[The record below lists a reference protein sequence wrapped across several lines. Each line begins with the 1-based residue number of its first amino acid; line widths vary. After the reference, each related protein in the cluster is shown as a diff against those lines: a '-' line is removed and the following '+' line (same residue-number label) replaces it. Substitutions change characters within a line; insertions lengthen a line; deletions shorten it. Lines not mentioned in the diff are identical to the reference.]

1 MLTDPDSGFL
11 RLDPLPMDA
20 ELGDFYQSR
29 YYHLL
34 RAGSRAPDLA
44 RLMAGGPDADRER
57 DWLSRTQYL
66 DILEV
71 ASRHLSGRR
80 VLDVGCGTG
89 DFVAFLNAQGLEAD
103 GIEPSIQA
111 VEVARMR
118 GLSVRAET
126 IEGCV
131 DAVVAG
137 ATAPYDMVS
146 MLCVLEHIPDPRAM
160 LTTVRRALAPGGV
173 LCIKVPNDF
182 STLQRAAQAVNGA
195 EDWWIAVPDHVN
207 YFSADS
213 LTVLLE
219 QSGFRVHER
228 FADFPMELF
237 ILMGKDYVSDPAVGR
252 ECHECRR
259 SFELAMDGATR
270 RELYARLA
278 WAGLGR
284 NVVLVAE
291 VVDQ

>member
-1 MLTDPDSGFL
+1 
-11 RLDPLPMDA
+11 
-20 ELGDFYQSR
+20 
-29 YYHLL
+29 
-34 RAGSRAPDLA
+34 
-44 RLMAGGPDADRER
+44 MAGGPDADRER
-57 DWLSRTQYL
+57 DWLSRTQYQ

-80 VLDVGCGTG
+80 VIDIGCGTG
-89 DFVAFLNAQGLEAD
+89 DFVAFLSARGLEAH

-111 VEVARMR
+111 VEVARGR
-118 GLSVRAET
+118 GLSVTTET
-126 IEGCV
+126 IEGCA
-131 DAVVAG
+131 DAIAAG

-160 LTTVRRALAPGGV
+160 LATVRRALVSDGV
-173 LCIKVPNDF
+173 LCVKVPNDF
-182 STLQRAAQAVNGA
+182 SILQRAAQTVNGA
-195 EDWWIAVPDHVN
+195 EDWWVAVPDHVN

-219 QSGFRVHER
+219 KNGFRVRER

-237 ILMGKDYVSDPAVGR
+237 ILMGRDYVSNPALGR
-252 ECHECRR
+252 ECHERRR

-270 RELYARLA
+270 RDLYSRLA
-278 WAGLGR
+278 ETGLGR